1 MASVTSMGNIQRV
14 VAVDMIAKTPAQYF
28 DGDGNF
34 VDENGFFIRVE
45 GAGYLKYCPIKN
57 ESDAE
62 AITKWF
68 DTLYIFTDPEICR
81 KIIHTPTSPVSE
93 ATLIFVGYGV

>member
-1 MASVTSMGNIQRV
+1 MQTHSLGNIIRV
-14 VAVDMIAKTPAQYF
+14 VPVDMINKTPAGNF
-28 DGDGNF
+28 DTDGNF
-34 VDENGFFIRVE
+34 VDEAGFFIRVE
-45 GAGYLKYCPIKN
+45 GAGYLTYCPLNNKL
-57 ESDAE
+57 DAE
-62 AITKWF
+62 AIYKWF